1 MLALCNKTLLAQQL
15 LDDII
20 ANTPELA
27 SSTIQNKALLYVLLY
42 DTVFGQGVRVWG
54 IRLR

>member
-20 ANTPELA
+20 ANTPELT

-42 DTVFGQGVRVWG
+42 DTVFGQGVRVWDAL
-54 IRLR
+54 LR

>member
-20 ANTPELA
+20 ANTPELT
-27 SSTIQNKALLYVLLY
+27 SSTIQNKALLHVLLY
-42 DTVFGQGVRVWG
+42 DTVFGQGVRVWDAL
-54 IRLR
+54 LR

>member
-42 DTVFGQGVRVWG
+42 DTVFGQGVRV
-54 IRLR
+54 